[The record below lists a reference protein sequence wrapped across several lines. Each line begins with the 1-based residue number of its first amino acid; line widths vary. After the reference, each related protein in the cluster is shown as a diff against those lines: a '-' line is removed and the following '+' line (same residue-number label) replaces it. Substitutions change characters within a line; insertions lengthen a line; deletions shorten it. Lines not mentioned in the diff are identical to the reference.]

1 MNRVPTINIRNVPSG
16 VVVRLKRR
24 AATNG
29 RSLNAEVVAAL
40 ASSVEDDRRRGRV
53 AKRLDE
59 LRARGPLL
67 PDDAPRPEEVV
78 REARDERAREI
89 ERRTP
94 RP

>member
-1 MNRVPTINIRNVPSG
+1 MPTLNIRNVPAG
-16 VVVRLKRR
+16 VVAGLKRR

-29 RSLNAEVVAAL
+29 RSLNAEVVSAL

-67 PDDAPRPEEVV
+67 PDDAPRPEDVI
-78 REARDERAREI
+78 REARDARAQEI
-89 ERRTP
+89 ESRTH